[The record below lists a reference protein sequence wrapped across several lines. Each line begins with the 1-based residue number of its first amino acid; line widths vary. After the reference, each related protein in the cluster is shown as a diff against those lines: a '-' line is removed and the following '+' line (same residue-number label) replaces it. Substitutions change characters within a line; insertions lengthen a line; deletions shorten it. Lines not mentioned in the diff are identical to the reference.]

1 MNSSKRKLAAF
12 VALAYMLIIVY
23 ASLQPFQGWRTPPD
37 EVLAFLTAPW
47 PRYITAGDVMLNIVA
62 YLPLGA
68 ILFIALRPPL
78 ASVSAFVA
86 ATLIAATLSLA
97 LESVQMF
104 LPSRIAS
111 NVDLLA
117 NSAGAGSGALAVWI
131 FSLPAVAKHPLVAM
145 RRHAL
150 RSDALGD
157 CGLIVVALWIL
168 IQFHQAPLALG
179 SGDVRE
185 NFGITPFFSHTPQSY
200 LMAEA
205 GVAALAIVA
214 IGLLVSLLM
223 KPERPAAPA
232 IALTLALALVA
243 KTIAAIIMARSANWL
258 QWLTPGVAAGIVGGI
273 VLLMPLSRLGHVA
286 RGVAAVLCVVAGVA
300 IVNVAPENPY
310 QSVPNFML
318 VPQPTHLVNFSHI
331 VHALSQ
337 LWPLLAALCIAAL
350 ARCGPA
356 AADLTKRAPR
366 EPTTA

>member
-37 EVLAFLTAPW
+37 EVLGFLTAPW

-68 ILFIALRPPL
+68 ILFVALRPTL
-78 ASVSAFVA
+78 AGASAFVA
-86 ATLIAATLSLA
+86 ATLIAAALSLA

-131 FSLPAVAKHPLVAM
+131 FSLPAIAKHPLVAM
-145 RRHAL
+145 RRRAL

-185 NFGITPFFSHTPQSY
+185 YFGITPFFPHMPQ
-200 LMAEA
+200 
-205 GVAALAIVA
+205 AIIA

-232 IALTLALALVA
+232 IALTLALALAA
-243 KTIAAIIMARSANWL
+243 KTIAAIIMARSGNWL

-273 VLLMPLSRLGHVA
+273 VLLIPLTRLGHVA
-286 RGVAAVLCVVAGVA
+286 RGVAALLCVFAGVA

-350 ARCGPA
+350 ARRGPA
-356 AADLTKRAPR
+356 VADLTKRAPQ
-366 EPTTA
+366 EPTTT